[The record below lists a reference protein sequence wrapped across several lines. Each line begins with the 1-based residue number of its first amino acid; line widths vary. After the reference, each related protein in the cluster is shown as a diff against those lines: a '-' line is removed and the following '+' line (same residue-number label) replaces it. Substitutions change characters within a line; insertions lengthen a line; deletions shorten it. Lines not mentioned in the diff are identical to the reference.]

1 MGRIVEFLVAL
12 NAVGGVLTFLGIR
25 WGVRRARGAMPSVS
39 RDKPSD
45 EGGKT

>member
-25 WGVRRARGAMPSVS
+25 WGVRKARGKLPGGTTTKDVT
-39 RDKPSD
+39 D
-45 EGGKT
+45 E